1 MSPPHKARHK
11 RQISQW
17 GDGYI
22 IPIPLLKIKG
32 AIILNTL
39 FDTAIDIKAANV
51 HTEELIDLLDIIIDD
66 LEENGELA
74 ARRAMVVSSLC
85 VLSRSLRA
93 LSGELSECA
102 GRVEREGTK

>member
-1 MSPPHKARHK
+1 M
-11 RQISQW
+11 
-17 GDGYI
+17 
-22 IPIPLLKIKG
+22 
-32 AIILNTL
+32 NTL

-51 HTEELIDLLDIIIDD
+51 HTEELIDLLDIIIDE

-102 GRVEREGTK
+102 GRAEKGREK